1 MIRPWNAPVLDLGT
15 VDTSLAKLGMGALVP
30 ESVAAHPGRHPKCS
44 GVTSGGRG
52 VFVKRETVPGLARV
66 RAVENLPLPGVHRPA
81 LLGIDEEERLVV
93 HELLAPAVSADEL
106 VRESRFGPG
115 AARDVGKAIGALH
128 RASPPEPKEDASL
141 DPETLVLPPAEQL
154 DALPLSWYT
163 GASGAEVQLWR
174 LLQRDA
180 GLCDAVRALRCRE
193 REVRCVPA
201 HCDVRL
207 DQFLFADGAAYL
219 VDWEEF
225 RVADAARD
233 IGALL
238 GEWLFE
244 AMATAYRPVRAGGRP
259 AGGPARVAAEL
270 GSVQPV
276 MTAFW
281 LGYCSVRAPDDPGL
295 PQRAASFAGWHLLD
309 RLLTHG
315 AGMVRL
321 GVFHHAVFGLART
334 ALLAPAD
341 LARLTRTEEFDG
353 ARG

>member
-1 MIRPWNAPVLDLGT
+1 MIRPWNAPVLDLGI
-15 VDTSLAKLGMGALVP
+15 VDACLAKLGLGALVP
-30 ESVAAHPGRHPKCS
+30 ESVAAHPGRHDKCS
-44 GVTSGGRG
+44 GMTSEGRG

-66 RAVENLPLPGVHRPA
+66 RAVENLHLPGVHRPA
-81 LLGIDEEERLVV
+81 LLGVDEEERLVV
-93 HELLAPAVSADEL
+93 HELLAPAVTADEL
-106 VRESRFGPG
+106 VRKSRFGPG
-115 AARDVGKAIGALH
+115 AARDVGEAVGSLH
-128 RASPPEPKEDASL
+128 RAPPPGPQEDASL
-141 DPETLVLPPAEQL
+141 DPGTLVLPPAEQL
-154 DALPLSWYT
+154 EAIPLSWYT
-163 GASGAEVQLWR
+163 GASGAEIQLWR

-180 GLCDAVRALRCRE
+180 GLCDAVRALRRRE

-207 DQFLFADGAAYL
+207 DQVLFLDGTAYL

-233 IGALL
+233 IGAVL

-244 AMATAYRPVRAGGRP
+244 AMAAAYRPARAGERP
-259 AGGPARVAAEL
+259 AGGPAQVAAEL
-270 GSVQPV
+270 AGVQPL

-281 LGYCSVRAPDDPGL
+281 RGYCAVRAPDDPGL

-321 GVFHHAVFGLART
+321 GAFHHAVFGMART
-334 ALLAPAD
+334 ALLAPGD
-341 LARLTRTEEFDG
+341 LARLTGTEGFDDP
-353 ARG
+353 RG